1 METGSASKM
10 TLPKRKKPARMG
22 VRESSVVRCPG
33 HLKWVRGHCCAVA
46 GRVPGRE
53 CWGRIEAHHVRT
65 RGAGGGDEQVV
76 PLCQGH
82 HAQLDSPA
90 WSSTRFERVYK
101 IDMAGMAE
109 DLWRVSPHGI
119 RYRRDKGTEHA

>member
-1 METGSASKM
+1 M

-22 VRESSVVRCPG
+22 VRESSVIHCPS
-33 HLKWVRGHCCAVA
+33 HTKWVRGHECAVA
-46 GRVPGRE
+46 GRAPERP

-90 WSSTRFERVYK
+90 WSSTRFEQVYK
-101 IDMAGMAE
+101 IDMAGMAA
-109 DLWRVSPHGI
+109 DLWRVSKHGI
-119 RYRRDKGTEHA
+119 KWRIEKARDKN